1 MAKVTVRDAI
11 LANVAA
17 MIVLIVVAAVWSASA
32 LMKTSATTVFA
43 PLPHSA
49 AETLYKVGRYELLR
63 DTAVNCENAFNQLV
77 SATFNAQ
84 IRADWTAVV
93 LAVGAIAM
101 LLFNVWFL
109 RSVRRDMD
117 ALRSNT

>member
-1 MAKVTVRDAI
+1 
-11 LANVAA
+11 
-17 MIVLIVVAAVWSASA
+17 
-32 LMKTSATTVFA
+32 
-43 PLPHSA
+43 
-49 AETLYKVGRYELLR
+49 
-63 DTAVNCENAFNQLV
+63 V